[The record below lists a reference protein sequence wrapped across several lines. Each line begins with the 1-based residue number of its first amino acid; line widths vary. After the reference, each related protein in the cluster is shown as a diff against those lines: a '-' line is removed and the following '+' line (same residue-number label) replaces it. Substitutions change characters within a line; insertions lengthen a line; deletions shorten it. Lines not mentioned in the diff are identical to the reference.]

1 MFVSQLREKQVQRIR
16 SIYHR
21 QLSITH
27 SDLKSTLL
35 TYKTWESK
43 HGNNLDVSS
52 SNTDGLSPQVASTY
66 QKALEMLT
74 LRADFEEKIVKSD
87 ETDTERLQSFMVHSF
102 DLVITDIV
110 TLNPNDIFFVTAG
123 LSEI

>member
-1 MFVSQLREKQVQRIR
+1 
-16 SIYHR
+16 
-21 QLSITH
+21 
-27 SDLKSTLL
+27 
-35 TYKTWESK
+35 
-43 HGNNLDVSS
+43 
-52 SNTDGLSPQVASTY
+52 
-66 QKALEMLT
+66 MLT

>member
-1 MFVSQLREKQVQRIR
+1 M
-16 SIYHR
+16 
-21 QLSITH
+21 
-27 SDLKSTLL
+27 
-35 TYKTWESK
+35 
-43 HGNNLDVSS
+43 
-52 SNTDGLSPQVASTY
+52 SPQVASTY

-123 LSEI
+123 LSEIWTVIWRSYSI